1 MGIGKRKGKVVKGA
15 GNPGSSGSDAIGGS
29 LSKDDHWYIQEGF
42 GFSGQ
47 SGTAPVPAWNSS
59 VTGGTLITTPTHQF
73 HQFTASGSLV
83 VTNIPLA
90 PGGASGFDIIVIG
103 GGGGAATDQYADN
116 RGAGGGGAGG
126 FRQHTDQTLANGTY
140 PITIGGGGAGS
151 APTGSAPP
159 DKRGTN
165 GSTTHFGPG
174 SSLPLPI
181 GGGGGGGGH
190 DTSGTATGAS
200 VPEGSA
206 GGGANGTAGGTGG
219 TYGNNGGQG
228 GTFPWGSGGG
238 GGGAGGAGSNGPS
251 PNQGGAGG
259 AGISPPILPVDHG
272 LGVGGYFA
280 GGGGG
285 KGSAGPTTGG
295 AGGSGGGGTGCGTP
309 TAGEPASTST
319 SCSSPTKDGS
329 FGSGGG
335 GTRSGP
341 TSPNK
346 PDYRGG
352 NGGSGVVIVRYSI

>member
-15 GNPGSSGSDAIGGS
+15 GNPGSSGSDSIGGS

-42 GFSGQ
+42 GFTQ
-47 SGTAPVPAWNSS
+47 TPQAPPVPAWNSS
-59 VTGGTLITTPTHQF
+59 VTGGTTFTSPTHKF

-90 PGGASGFDIIVIG
+90 PGGASGFDIIIVG
-103 GGGGAATDQYADN
+103 GGGGGSTDQYTNN

-126 FRQHTDQTLANGTY
+126 FRQHVNQTLANGSY
-140 PITIGGGGAGS
+140 SVTIGAGGAGS
-151 APTGSAPP
+151 CPTGSSPP
-159 DKRGTN
+159 DARAAN

-190 DTSGTATGAS
+190 SPTTVKTGAAT
-200 VPEGSA
+200 PEGCG
-206 GGGANGTAGGTGG
+206 GGGANGEAGGAGG
-219 TYGNNGGQG
+219 SYGSDGGEG
-228 GTFPWGSGGG
+228 ASFPWGSGGG
-238 GGGAGGAGSNGPS
+238 GGGAGAVGSPGPT
-251 PNQGGAGG
+251 NNTGGAGG
-259 AGISPPILPVDHG
+259 AGSSPPIIPAPSP
-272 LGVGGYFA
+272 LGVDGYVA

-285 KGSAGPTTGG
+285 KGSGGPTSGG
-295 AGGSGGGGTGCGTP
+295 AGGSGGGGTGYGAP
-309 TAGEPASTST
+309 GANPADNVSG
-319 SCSSPTKDGS
+319 SSPTKDGT

-335 GTRSGP
+335 GSRLGP
-341 TSPNK
+341 GTSSNR